1 MMCAVGPALR
11 GHSMTSIYLVL
22 AAAACW
28 AVQDCTGL
36 AAAARWAVRG
46 CIVLAAAARWAVQ
59 GCAGLPVRWHHCGR
73 CPHGHCK
80 AEAKERQGSPGSLQ
94 LWCCWGLGEL
104 LWMRARCESGEHEG
118 QSTVRWWSMSDSIWL
133 LLRGSMEQ
141 GRAWHCCGAGADSGP
156 GRLWAVP
163 AGALGLSVLGSLAG
177 RGPMFAAAHVLCGS
191 AACRLLSGP
200 AAAPH
205 AGWAPG
211 LLLWG
216 LSFRASSRPVPG
228 AATALLFQV
237 SFRLQ
242 CSSSPG

>member
-11 GHSMTSIYLVL
+11 GHSMASIYLVL

-46 CIVLAAAARWAVQ
+46 CRVLAAAARWAVQ
-59 GCAGLPVRWHHCGR
+59 GCAGLPVQWHHCGR

-80 AEAKERQGSPGSLQ
+80 AEAKERQGSPGN

-104 LWMRARCESGEHEG
+104 LWRRARCESGEHEG
-118 QSTVRWWSMSDSIWL
+118 QSAVRWWSTSDTQHLAAAQRQHGAGQSL
-133 LLRGSMEQ
+133 ALLRCWCWL
-141 GRAWHCCGAGADSGP
+141 RAW
-156 GRLWAVP
+156 
-163 AGALGLSVLGSLAG
+163 LSVLGSLSG

-205 AGWAPG
+205 AGGAPG

-228 AATALLFQV
+228 AATALLFRV